1 RRYGARG
8 IGLFRSEFLLTHR
21 GVMPDEEE
29 QCAAYEELLR
39 VAGEDGA
46 TVRLFDLGGD
56 KSGGLMLEAGDER
69 NPALGLRAIRFC
81 LRREDLLR
89 TQARALMRAA
99 AKGRLDLVLPM
110 ISDITDVRRAR
121 RIIEEERAR
130 LAAEGRAT
138 GPVRVGAMI
147 EVPSA
152 VLVAEKLAREVDFF
166 SLGTNDLIQYL
177 LAVDRSNDE
186 VAEWFRTLHPAVLQ
200 SIKHTLDA
208 ARAAAIPQALAL
220 PSPHQLRVLNEALAE
235 GIRERDRAL
244 EALARETAERER
256 TEAMLR
262 QSQKMEAV
270 GQLTGGVAHD
280 FNNLLTVIV
289 ANLERL
295 ERKLAGAEPDV
306 KRSLSHA
313 MAGAERAAIVTQQ
326 LLAFARKQP
335 LESRAVDVNALVE
348 GLAELLRRSLGERV
362 SLETRLAPDPWPTRI
377 DANQMENALVNLA
390 VNARDAMPDG
400 GRLTVTTANLP
411 AAQAAAV
418 DGLPPGDHVV
428 VEVAD
433 TGHGMTP
440 EVLEHAFEPF
450 FTTKPVGE
458 GTGLGLSQVY
468 GFVTQSNGRVL
479 IDSAPGRG
487 TVIRLYLPRLSGERP
502 ASDG

>member
-1 RRYGARG
+1 M
-8 IGLFRSEFLLTHR
+8 LEFLRKLFESESLAPHGICLLWRPELVWTHVVSDALI
-21 GVMPDEEE
+21 GT
-29 QCAAYEELLR
+29 AYFSIPLALGYFVR
-39 VAGEDGA
+39 KRRDLAFSWMFWCFAVFILACGA
-46 TVRLFDLGGD
+46 THFFSIWTLWRPDYGT
-56 KSGGLMLEAGDER
+56 EAVLKAVT
-69 NPALGLRAIRFC
+69 ALASVM
-81 LRREDLLR
+81 
-89 TQARALMRAA
+89 TAA
-99 AKGRLDLVLPM
+99 ALWPL
-110 ISDITDVRRAR
+110 
-121 RIIEEERAR
+121 
-130 LAAEGRAT
+130 
-138 GPVRVGAMI
+138 
-147 EVPSA
+147 
-152 VLVAEKLAREVDFF
+152 
-166 SLGTNDLIQYL
+166 
-177 LAVDRSNDE
+177 
-186 VAEWFRTLHPAVLQ
+186 
-200 SIKHTLDA
+200 
-208 ARAAAIPQALAL
+208 IPQALAL

-362 SLETRLAPDPWPTRI
+362 SLETRLAPEPWPTRI

-487 TVIRLYLPRLSGERP
+487 TTIRLYLPRLSGERP